1 MSRSGPASFP
11 VVLAAALAL
20 VVPAAAQVAAPVP
33 VETKDLPAPPPPAAP
48 APQAPAVPAVPAPDA
63 PPPPPVAAPAPVA
76 PPAIPSP
83 AAPAP
88 PAASVVPAPAP
99 AAPAPASPFLV
110 PPPADASVPDQV
122 TLVSRPA
129 VVLKGQS
136 SWEEGYERLNAAFR
150 KLEGEVRKAGL
161 AVNGKPV
168 TLFTET
174 DDQGFR
180 YEALLPVESLPPQR
194 PAGLAPEVRLGAT
207 PEGRAIRFVHQ
218 APYDDI
224 DSTYEAITAYLD
236 LKGIEVK
243 DTLIEEYANFGK
255 DASDP
260 TLEVYIYVQPRK

>member
-1 MSRSGPASFP
+1 MSRRGPAPFP
-11 VVLAAALAL
+11 IALAFALTL
-20 VVPAAAQVAAPVP
+20 VGSVGAQVPAPQP
-33 VETKDLPAPPPPAAP
+33 VETKELPAPPALPSPTVPAVPSPDVPPPPAVAVPALVVPPAAP
-48 APQAPAVPAVPAPDA
+48 APPT
-63 PPPPPVAAPAPVA
+63 PPVAAPSQQA
-76 PPAIPSP
+76 
-83 AAPAP
+83 
-88 PAASVVPAPAP
+88 
-99 AAPAPASPFLV
+99 APASPFLA

-122 TLVSRPA
+122 TLASRPA
-129 VVLKGQS
+129 IVLKGQS
-136 SWEEGYERLNAAFR
+136 SWEEGYERLNTAFR
-150 KLEGEVRKAGL
+150 KLDAEAKKVGL

-180 YEALLPVESLPPQR
+180 YEALLPVESLPSQR
-194 PAGLAPEVRLGAT
+194 PAGMAPEVRLGGT
-207 PEGRAIRFVHQ
+207 PEGRTIRFVHQ

-260 TLEVYIYVQPRK
+260 ALEVYIYVQPRK

>member
-1 MSRSGPASFP
+1 MSRSGPLSF
-11 VVLAAALAL
+11 VFVLAAISALA
-20 VVPAAAQVAAPVP
+20 VPVAAQVPAPQPVETKELPAPSAPAAPSAPVP
-33 VETKDLPAPPPPAAP
+33 VI
-48 APQAPAVPAVPAPDA
+48 PAVPAVPAPDA
-63 PPPPPVAAPAPVA
+63 PPPPPVAGPAPAA
-76 PPAIPSP
+76 PPAVP
-83 AAPAP
+83 APQAPP
-88 PAASVVPAPAP
+88 PAASVVPAPT
-99 AAPAPASPFLV
+99 APASPFLV

-122 TLVSRPA
+122 VLVSRPA
-129 VVLKGQS
+129 LVLKGRS
-136 SWEEGYERLNAAFR
+136 SWEEGYERLSGAFR
-150 KLEGEVRKAGL
+150 KLEEEAKKAAL
-161 AVNGKPV
+161 AANGKPV

-180 YEALLPVESLPPQR
+180 YEALLPVESLPAQR
-194 PAGLAPEVRLGAT
+194 PATMAPEVRLGGT

-260 TLEVYIYVQPRK
+260 SLEVYIYVQPRK